1 MCGGCSM
8 PPEFSELAEL
18 LPVTQQRTF
27 ATPLLVGIISD
38 THVNPR
44 GGRTLPIEVLDLFE
58 RFEVDLLVHAGDA
71 NCEDVLERLAL
82 IAPLVAVPG
91 NNENGFLQ
99 RALPPDVTLDIGPH
113 RVGIIHGHQGASAR
127 LTAQSVFQDRAD
139 FVIYGHSHIPKIE
152 RIGETI
158 YFNPGSATDRRWNEH
173 YGIGLVRFTEET
185 IDPELVL
192 FSVAEHLANVQ
203 P

>member
-1 MCGGCSM
+1 M
-8 PPEFSELAEL
+8 PPEFSELADL
-18 LPVTQQRTF
+18 LPVTQEREF
-27 ATPLLVGIISD
+27 PVPLLLGVISD

-44 GGRTLPIEVLDLFE
+44 GGRELPFEVIDLFE

-71 NCEDVLERLAL
+71 NCEDVLERLSL

-91 NNENGFLQ
+91 NNENAFLK
-99 RALPPDVTLDIGPH
+99 RALPDHVTLKIGPH
-113 RVGIIHGHQGASAR
+113 TVGVVHGHRGINARQSAR
-127 LTAQSVFQDRAD
+127 EVFQDRAD

-152 RIGETI
+152 RIDNTV

-173 YGIGLVRFTEET
+173 YGIGLVRFDDAT

-192 FSVAEHLANVQ
+192 YAHPEHLKNVH